1 MFESQLRI
9 EYEKFARSECRFPN
23 IQDVNRFSP
32 FLYEEYIK
40 TSLQKNV
47 DNSMI
52 EDGIFYLDT
61 DIYGDNYYLDSESGL
76 LYRLQDGVF
85 YVADFFNYSGEY
97 DIFDSAYFR
106 RYITDPTFRNKK
118 MVYLDALSG
127 GILPRYSAATQIA
140 EIFAAPIIEYTAFS
154 KDDLNCIVSEM
165 TDILSTSEYF
175 EKVWFRGQR
184 EEYLTVR
191 SPNTLHKLGLNEGYS
206 KMPSLIPSLGRQI
219 NEGNFYDIASNMKRW
234 VKAFKV
240 WTLTQS
246 EEFKDVFKSNSDMYQ
261 ELVKSIEPEEMVP
274 FINKCPYDIGEYL
287 LFQSEKEQRSGIL
300 SSQQYGGYTSM
311 LDITD
316 DLDVALFFTQSKFNQ
331 SSNKFELCNPSP
343 KNVIYVFVEG
353 KNTGTIDMSEQAF
366 LMATNDGIRSLP
378 ARILN
383 QKCGLLIGANCLA
396 KNTYGFRVVAKI
408 YLNSPNIITTK
419 TVDELFPD
427 IKMDSLYK
435 VYSDVRP
442 RLKGLYG

>member
-1 MFESQLRI
+1 M
-9 EYEKFARSECRFPN
+9 
-23 IQDVNRFSP
+23 V
-32 FLYEEYIK
+32 
-40 TSLQKNV
+40 
-47 DNSMI
+47 

-61 DIYGDNYYLDSESGL
+61 DRYGDNYYLDSEAGL
-76 LYRLQDGVF
+76 IYRLQDGVF
-85 YVADFFNYSGEY
+85 YVADFFNYSSEY
-97 DIFDSAYFR
+97 DVLDSAYFR
-106 RYITDPTFRNKK
+106 RYISEPAFRNKR
-118 MVYLDALSG
+118 MIYLDALSG
-127 GILPRYSAATQIA
+127 GRLPRSSTTTQIA

-154 KDDLNCIVSEM
+154 KDDLNCIVSEI

-175 EKVWFRGQR
+175 EKIWFRGQR
-184 EEYLTVR
+184 EKYLTMR
-191 SPNTLHKLGLNEGYS
+191 SPNTLHKLGLNKKYS

-219 NEGNFYDIASNMKRW
+219 NEENFYDITSNMKRW
-234 VKAFKV
+234 VKAFKI

-261 ELVKSIEPEEMVP
+261 ELVKSIEPEEMVS

-287 LFQSEKEQRSGIL
+287 LFQSEKEQRSEIL

-331 SSNKFELCNPSP
+331 LSNKFELYNPNP
-343 KNVIYVFVEG
+343 KNVVYVFVEG

-378 ARILN
+378 SRILN

-408 YLNSPNIITTK
+408 HLNSPNIITTK

-427 IKMDSLYK
+427 IKIDSLYK
-435 VYSDVRP
+435 VYSDVKS